1 MISPL
6 LQYVIL
12 YIILYIILYVIL
24 CINLSL
30 KQSVSYIILYY
41 SVPCHPVFSTRLQVK
56 HTIAAAGFSLFSP
69 QHILYIFP
77 YPVR

>member
-6 LQYVIL
+6 LQYV
-12 YIILYIILYVIL
+12 ILYIILYVIL

-56 HTIAAAGFSLFSP
+56 HTIAAAGFSLFSS

>member
-6 LQYVIL
+6 LQYV
-12 YIILYIILYVIL
+12 ILYIILYVIL